1 MHRSIM
7 VGMKEA
13 CEKVLEMASEQ
24 GVRFPKTWSGEEEKT
39 NKMKAAFELLS
50 VTDKMADGE
59 FDIDAVVAS
68 LIEKFGQEPSK
79 VGEKRKAEPG
89 EDVKGEDLE
98 EIDEADGGSPK
109 PKKKKK
115 DNKKIPEEQQKKNIY
130 AVEENRDFGS
140 QLQEIADLY
149 YKAGESRKGGT
160 FSKGAKAF
168 READMHITT
177 PKEAMTLKGVG
188 KGMAAYLTEYQ
199 EKGFLERLEKMR
211 AGEI

>member
-1 MHRSIM
+1 M

-79 VGEKRKAEPG
+79 VGEKRKG
-89 EDVKGEDLE
+89 
-98 EIDEADGGSPK
+98 
-109 PKKKKK
+109 
-115 DNKKIPEEQQKKNIY
+115 
-130 AVEENRDFGS
+130 
-140 QLQEIADLY
+140 
-149 YKAGESRKGGT
+149 
-160 FSKGAKAF
+160 
-168 READMHITT
+168 
-177 PKEAMTLKGVG
+177 
-188 KGMAAYLTEYQ
+188 
-199 EKGFLERLEKMR
+199 
-211 AGEI
+211 